1 MPEIEFTINTETG
14 ACETEIKGIQGP
26 ACEHAA
32 RHLKQILG
40 NPSTDRKTKEYV
52 RRVTTVGKS
61 VKTE

>member
-26 ACEHAA
+26 ACENAA

-40 NPSTDRKTKEYV
+40 IPSTDRKTKEYYV
-52 RRVTTVGKS
+52 KPQSKTR
-61 VKTE
+61 VKTNE